1 MVTWTPRT
9 SSHQGSS
16 CSEWCASS
24 TRPKTSNSGPYGSA
38 RRYEIMWTRDEMA
51 AIAAAELNDGDYVN
65 LGIGIPTLVANNLPE
80 GVRVVLQS
88 ENGLLGMGPFPYEG
102 EEDADLINAGKQ
114 TVTVLPGGSIFD
126 SATSFGMIRGGHVK
140 VAILGAMQVS
150 GKGDLANWTIPGKM
164 VKGMGGAMDLV
175 AGTPRVVVL
184 TEHNAKDGTAKVVRE
199 CTLPLTGLSCVDR
212 IISDLAVFD
221 LYKTDD
227 GGRQLTLTRLAPG
240 VTEEEIR
247 EKTEADFEVRLDNED
262 VAA

>member
-1 MVTWTPRT
+1 MPWTKEQMAERAAREIEP
-9 SSHQGSS
+9 GS
-16 CSEWCASS
+16 
-24 TRPKTSNSGPYGSA
+24 
-38 RRYEIMWTRDEMA
+38 I
-51 AIAAAELNDGDYVN
+51 VN
-65 LGIGIPTLVANNLPE
+65 LGIGLPTLVADYLPDE
-80 GVRVVLQS
+80 LGVWFHS

-150 GKGDLANWTIPGKM
+150 GAGDLANWTIPGKM

-184 TEHNAKDGTAKVVRE
+184 TEHNAKDGTAKIVKE

-221 LYKTDD
+221 LDKPEQATG

-240 VTEEEIR
+240 VTVEEIR
-247 EKTEADFEVRLDNED
+247 EKTEAEFD
-262 VAA
+262 VAQELAESLELAATVVEVAGA

>member
-1 MVTWTPRT
+1 M
-9 SSHQGSS
+9 
-16 CSEWCASS
+16 A
-24 TRPKTSNSGPYGSA
+24 
-38 RRYEIMWTRDEMA
+38 WTRNEMA
-51 AIAAAELNDGDYVN
+51 AIAAEELNDGDYVN
-65 LGIGIPTLVANNLPE
+65 LGIGIPTLVANNLRD

-102 EEDADLINAGKQ
+102 DEDADLINAGKQ

-150 GKGDLANWTIPGKM
+150 GAGDLANWTIPGKM

-184 TEHNAKDGTAKVVRE
+184 TEHNAKYGTAKIVTE
-199 CTLPLTGLSCVDR
+199 CTLPLTGPSCVDR

-221 LYKTDD
+221 LGKDPD
-227 GGRQLTLTRLAPG
+227 GGERRLTLTRLAPG
-240 VTEEEIR
+240 VTVEEIR
-247 EKTEADFEVRLDNED
+247 EKTEAEFVVALED
-262 VAA
+262 APGAAPELEGAPA

>member
-1 MVTWTPRT
+1 M
-9 SSHQGSS
+9 
-16 CSEWCASS
+16 A
-24 TRPKTSNSGPYGSA
+24 
-38 RRYEIMWTRDEMA
+38 WTRDEMA
-51 AIAAAELNDGDYVN
+51 AIAAEELNDGDYVN
-65 LGIGIPTLVANNLPE
+65 LGIGIPTLVANNLPD

-150 GKGDLANWTIPGKM
+150 GAGDLANWTIPGKM

-184 TEHNAKDGTAKVVRE
+184 TEHNAKDGTAKIVKE
-199 CTLPLTGLSCVDR
+199 CTLPAHRRERGGPDHQRPRGVRPGKSGRRRPATHADPPRPGRHRRPDPGKDR
-212 IISDLAVFD
+212 
-221 LYKTDD
+221 
-227 GGRQLTLTRLAPG
+227 GRVHGCP
-240 VTEEEIR
+240 
-247 EKTEADFEVRLDNED
+247 
-262 VAA
+262 

>member
-1 MVTWTPRT
+1 
-9 SSHQGSS
+9 
-16 CSEWCASS
+16 
-24 TRPKTSNSGPYGSA
+24 
-38 RRYEIMWTRDEMA
+38 
-51 AIAAAELNDGDYVN
+51 
-65 LGIGIPTLVANNLPE
+65 
-80 GVRVVLQS
+80 
-88 ENGLLGMGPFPYEG
+88 MGPFAYDG

-150 GKGDLANWTIPGKM
+150 GHGDLANWTIPGKM

-184 TEHNAKDGTAKVVRE
+184 TEHNAKDGTAKIVTE

-221 LYKTDD
+221 LVKADD
-227 GGRQLTLTRLAPG
+227 GGGRQLTLTRLAPG
-240 VTEEEIR
+240 VTVDEIR
-247 EKTEADFEVRLDNED
+247 GKTEAVFDVQLDNEE

>member
-1 MVTWTPRT
+1 M
-9 SSHQGSS
+9 
-16 CSEWCASS
+16 A
-24 TRPKTSNSGPYGSA
+24 
-38 RRYEIMWTRDEMA
+38 WTRDEMA
-51 AIAAAELNDGDYVN
+51 AIAAEELNDGDYVN
-65 LGIGIPTLVANNLPE
+65 LGIGIPTLVANNLPD

-150 GKGDLANWTIPGKM
+150 GNGDLANWTIPGKM

-184 TEHNAKDGTAKVVRE
+184 TEHNAKDGSAKIVTE
-199 CTLPLTGLSCVDR
+199 CTLPLTG
-212 IISDLAVFD
+212 A
-221 LYKTDD
+221 
-227 GGRQLTLTRLAPG
+227 QLRGPDHQRPRGL
-240 VTEEEIR
+240 
-247 EKTEADFEVRLDNED
+247 
-262 VAA
+262 